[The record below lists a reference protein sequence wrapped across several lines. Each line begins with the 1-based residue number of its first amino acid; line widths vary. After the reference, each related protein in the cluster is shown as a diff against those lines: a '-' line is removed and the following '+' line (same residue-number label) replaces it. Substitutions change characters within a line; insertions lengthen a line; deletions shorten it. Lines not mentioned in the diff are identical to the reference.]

1 MALPEQKRE
10 ASLSQWRQTCLSM
23 AANFQK
29 SKFMTGVTGLHS
41 KEQPPYEI
49 VAALPTC
56 LAAQVSNVGS
66 HYSLAVERTTC

>member
-1 MALPEQKRE
+1 
-10 ASLSQWRQTCLSM
+10 
-23 AANFQK
+23 
-29 SKFMTGVTGLHS
+29 MTGVTGLHS